1 MVIISLTNKPF
12 ISVRWKIVLV
22 YLAMLLVVLVAI
34 VYVVIRL
41 TGNYLISQRA
51 GEEMA
56 QVDILAL
63 RMASMLDVS
72 DMDGIYQLCEDTV
85 QENGG
90 RILVLSS
97 EGTVVADSHSL
108 FNGMEITTAEV
119 YDILN
124 LRMNRSYGF
133 HNLDAQGQNQWYG
146 YYASAIIYNG
156 QRIGLVLYA
165 SSVMDLVLQLDS
177 LQMVIQ
183 IYFFSVLVIVLFL
196 GFIIS
201 DYISRPINK
210 LNNALL
216 QTTHGDFTVRADA
229 KGNDEISELAR
240 TFNMMTE
247 KLENLDATRNRFI
260 SNASHELK
268 TPLSAI
274 KVLVENILLQPD
286 DEMDPEMVR
295 DFLTD
300 VDKEVDRMTV
310 MVSDL
315 LTLVQMDSGAV
326 TLRLAPAQLSEI
338 VEETVKRLRPLAQ
351 SRNITIQARYEENP
365 TVLADR
371 LRLGQVLYN
380 LIDNS
385 IKYARADGHV
395 IVTVDRSES
404 DAIVT
409 VQDDGIG
416 IPEKDLP
423 NLFDRFY
430 RVDKARSRATGGT
443 GLGLS
448 IVREMVHLH
457 HGRITVESQE
467 GIGTCFT
474 IRLPLPEKE
483 TAND

>member
-1 MVIISLTNKPF
+1 
-12 ISVRWKIVLV
+12 
-22 YLAMLLVVLVAI
+22 MLLVVLVAI

-51 GEEMA
+51 GAEMA
-56 QVDILAL
+56 QVDVLAL
-63 RMASMLDVS
+63 RTASMLAQS
-72 DMDGIYQLCEDTV
+72 DTQSLYDLCVDTV

-90 RILVLSS
+90 RMLVLSS
-97 EGTVVADSHSL
+97 GGTVVADSHSL
-108 FNGMEITTAEV
+108 LNGVEITTAEV

-124 LRMNRSYGF
+124 LRMDRSYGF
-133 HNLDAQGQNQWYG
+133 HNLDLEGQNEWVG

-156 QRIGLVLYA
+156 QRIGLILYA
-165 SSVMDLVLQLDS
+165 SSIMDLVLQLDN

-183 IYFFSVLVIVLFL
+183 IYFFSVLVVVLFV
-196 GFIIS
+196 GFVIS

-216 QTTHGDFTVRADA
+216 QTTHGDFSVRADA
-229 KGNDEISELAR
+229 RGNDEIAELAK

-247 KLENLDATRNRFI
+247 QLENLDSTRNQFI

-286 DEMDPEMVR
+286 EEMDPEMVR

-300 VDKEVDRMTV
+300 VDKEVDRMTI

-315 LTLVQMDSGAV
+315 LTLVQMDSGGIV
-326 TLRLAPAQLSEI
+326 LRPVQMHAAEV
-338 VEETVKRLRPLAQ
+338 VEETVKRLNPIAQ
-351 SRNITIQARYEENP
+351 SRGITIRTRYEENP
-365 TVLADR
+365 LILADR
-371 LRLGQVLYN
+371 LRFGQVLYN
-380 LIDNS
+380 LIDNA
-385 IKYARADGHV
+385 IKYSHANGHV
-395 IVTVDRSES
+395 EVSVDRE
-404 DAIVT
+404 DQEVIIT
-409 VQDDGIG
+409 VEDDGIG

-457 HGRITVESQE
+457 HGRITVKSQE
-467 GIGTCFT
+467 EVGTCFT
-474 IRLPLPEKE
+474 IRLPVEQSENAGK
-483 TAND
+483 